1 MKLNHESQSA
11 FSLAFRQGHLDVVKL
26 MTNQSWLT
34 EFEEDSVES
43 TPIHLAISRGHIA
56 VNEKLETPLHEACR
70 QGNAEI
76 SALLLKTNLFVATLL
91 NQERHSAF
99 LLACRRGHVNV
110 VKLMLNQSW
119 LMEFEE
125 DRDEST
131 PLHVAISRGKIDIVK
146 EILKVR
152 PSFCEQADKNRC
164 LPLHYASRIG
174 NVEITK
180 LLLNSKPD
188 MALQYNNNGYTPLH
202 QAAING
208 HVKILEAFIASSP
221 TSFNCL
227 TTDGDTVFHLA
238 LRFGKYNAF
247 IFLAESF
254 DFTGLLHQQDQFGN
268 TVLHLAILR
277 NNYQLAEYII
287 KKTKVDKNCRNYTN
301 QTALDVLKESGSD
314 YAEKNYLKKLLETAA
329 TTGSPEL
336 SPSTLENPKHLVPKT
351 MGALSLPHIKAANSE
366 SGMERMN
373 CSTNWHQ
380 YKHLSKSFGS
390 LPTQSIEPMLTKE
403 LLENQAKHKS
413 EAKEAFSSELQ
424 SVEEP
429 NGSPKHL
436 QQYKDLSKRQMK
448 ELSKRYKSR
457 RDKKNELQREAL
469 QNARNTIIL
478 VAVLIATVTY
488 AGGISPPGGVYQEGP
503 LKGKSTVGR
512 TTAFKVF
519 EISNNIALFLSL
531 SIVIILVSIIPFERK
546 KLMRLLV
553 ITHKL
558 MWVSISFMAT
568 AYIAASRI
576 TVPNGRGTGW
586 VADSLL
592 AVGAGTLGSLFVYLG
607 VALTRHWLRKLKW
620 RAENG
625 RKQGRVSVT
634 RERIQSRNTKFKT
647 KNKSQSESTN
657 SDVDSST
664 SVGLSALL
672 LLETNPFVP
681 AVLKYESLTAFSLA
695 CGEGHLNAVR
705 LMLNK
710 CWSMEYEE
718 ECADSTPLHAAISR
732 GHIGAAINND
742 VNTIAPVSTKR
753 QCGNFKSILNLHF
766 HSFQMSYNCG

>member
-1 MKLNHESQSA
+1 
-11 FSLAFRQGHLDVVKL
+11 
-26 MTNQSWLT
+26 
-34 EFEEDSVES
+34 
-43 TPIHLAISRGHIA
+43 
-56 VNEKLETPLHEACR
+56 
-70 QGNAEI
+70 
-76 SALLLKTNLFVATLL
+76 
-91 NQERHSAF
+91 
-99 LLACRRGHVNV
+99 
-110 VKLMLNQSW
+110 
-119 LMEFEE
+119 
-125 DRDEST
+125 
-131 PLHVAISRGKIDIVK
+131 
-146 EILKVR
+146 
-152 PSFCEQADKNRC
+152 
-164 LPLHYASRIG
+164 
-174 NVEITK
+174 
-180 LLLNSKPD
+180 
-188 MALQYNNNGYTPLH
+188 
-202 QAAING
+202 
-208 HVKILEAFIASSP
+208 
-221 TSFNCL
+221 
-227 TTDGDTVFHLA
+227 
-238 LRFGKYNAF
+238 
-247 IFLAESF
+247 
-254 DFTGLLHQQDQFGN
+254 
-268 TVLHLAILR
+268 
-277 NNYQLAEYII
+277 
-287 KKTKVDKNCRNYTN
+287 
-301 QTALDVLKESGSD
+301 
-314 YAEKNYLKKLLETAA
+314 
-329 TTGSPEL
+329 
-336 SPSTLENPKHLVPKT
+336 
-351 MGALSLPHIKAANSE
+351 
-366 SGMERMN
+366 MERMN

-390 LPTQSIEPMLTKE
+390 LPTQSMEPMLTKE

-436 QQYKDLSKRQMK
+436 PQYKDLSQRQMK

-553 ITHKL
+553 ITHEL

-634 RERIQSRNTKFKT
+634 RERIQSRSTKFKT

-664 SVGLSALL
+664 SVGYYA
-672 LLETNPFVP
+672 
-681 AVLKYESLTAFSLA
+681 Y
-695 CGEGHLNAVR
+695 
-705 LMLNK
+705 
-710 CWSMEYEE
+710 
-718 ECADSTPLHAAISR
+718 
-732 GHIGAAINND
+732 
-742 VNTIAPVSTKR
+742 
-753 QCGNFKSILNLHF
+753 
-766 HSFQMSYNCG
+766 

>member
-56 VNEKLETPLHEACR
+56 LVDHKNTGDRDGNGSYKSTNPPVKTCPLWVILQVTTVNEKLETPLHEACR

-503 LKGKSTVGR
+503 LKGKSTVG
-512 TTAFKVF
+512 
-519 EISNNIALFLSL
+519 
-531 SIVIILVSIIPFERK
+531 
-546 KLMRLLV
+546 
-553 ITHKL
+553 
-558 MWVSISFMAT
+558 FMAT

-664 SVGLSALL
+664 SVGYYA
-672 LLETNPFVP
+672 
-681 AVLKYESLTAFSLA
+681 Y
-695 CGEGHLNAVR
+695 
-705 LMLNK
+705 
-710 CWSMEYEE
+710 
-718 ECADSTPLHAAISR
+718 
-732 GHIGAAINND
+732 
-742 VNTIAPVSTKR
+742 
-753 QCGNFKSILNLHF
+753 
-766 HSFQMSYNCG
+766 

>member
-1 MKLNHESQSA
+1 
-11 FSLAFRQGHLDVVKL
+11 
-26 MTNQSWLT
+26 
-34 EFEEDSVES
+34 
-43 TPIHLAISRGHIA
+43 
-56 VNEKLETPLHEACR
+56 
-70 QGNAEI
+70 
-76 SALLLKTNLFVATLL
+76 
-91 NQERHSAF
+91 
-99 LLACRRGHVNV
+99 
-110 VKLMLNQSW
+110 
-119 LMEFEE
+119 
-125 DRDEST
+125 
-131 PLHVAISRGKIDIVK
+131 
-146 EILKVR
+146 
-152 PSFCEQADKNRC
+152 
-164 LPLHYASRIG
+164 
-174 NVEITK
+174 
-180 LLLNSKPD
+180 
-188 MALQYNNNGYTPLH
+188 
-202 QAAING
+202 
-208 HVKILEAFIASSP
+208 
-221 TSFNCL
+221 
-227 TTDGDTVFHLA
+227 
-238 LRFGKYNAF
+238 
-247 IFLAESF
+247 
-254 DFTGLLHQQDQFGN
+254 
-268 TVLHLAILR
+268 
-277 NNYQLAEYII
+277 
-287 KKTKVDKNCRNYTN
+287 
-301 QTALDVLKESGSD
+301 
-314 YAEKNYLKKLLETAA
+314 
-329 TTGSPEL
+329 
-336 SPSTLENPKHLVPKT
+336 
-351 MGALSLPHIKAANSE
+351 
-366 SGMERMN
+366 MERMN

-488 AGGISPPGGVYQEGP
+488 AGGISPPGGVYQDGP

-634 RERIQSRNTKFKT
+634 RERIQSRSTKFKT

-664 SVGLSALL
+664 SVGYYA
-672 LLETNPFVP
+672 
-681 AVLKYESLTAFSLA
+681 Y
-695 CGEGHLNAVR
+695 
-705 LMLNK
+705 
-710 CWSMEYEE
+710 
-718 ECADSTPLHAAISR
+718 
-732 GHIGAAINND
+732 
-742 VNTIAPVSTKR
+742 
-753 QCGNFKSILNLHF
+753 
-766 HSFQMSYNCG
+766 

>member
-1 MKLNHESQSA
+1 IKA
-11 FSLAFRQGHLDVVKL
+11 ATGF
-26 MTNQSWLT
+26 
-34 EFEEDSVES
+34 
-43 TPIHLAISRGHIA
+43 GHIELVTEIIKLCPQLVAA

-91 NQERHSAF
+91 NQERQSAF

-301 QTALDVLKESGSD
+301 QTALDVLKESG
-314 YAEKNYLKKLLETAA
+314 T
-329 TTGSPEL
+329 
-336 SPSTLENPKHLVPKT
+336 
-351 MGALSLPHIKAANSE
+351 
-366 SGMERMN
+366 
-373 CSTNWHQ
+373 
-380 YKHLSKSFGS
+380 
-390 LPTQSIEPMLTKE
+390 
-403 LLENQAKHKS
+403 
-413 EAKEAFSSELQ
+413 KEAFSSELQ

-436 QQYKDLSKRQMK
+436 QQYKDLSKRQIK

-664 SVGLSALL
+664 SVGYYA
-672 LLETNPFVP
+672 
-681 AVLKYESLTAFSLA
+681 Y
-695 CGEGHLNAVR
+695 
-705 LMLNK
+705 
-710 CWSMEYEE
+710 
-718 ECADSTPLHAAISR
+718 
-732 GHIGAAINND
+732 
-742 VNTIAPVSTKR
+742 
-753 QCGNFKSILNLHF
+753 
-766 HSFQMSYNCG
+766 

>member
-1 MKLNHESQSA
+1 MRLSQRVCDND
-11 FSLAFRQGHLDVVKL
+11 LTVKL
-26 MTNQSWLT
+26 
-34 EFEEDSVES
+34 
-43 TPIHLAISRGHIA
+43 A

-91 NQERHSAF
+91 NQERQSAF

-366 SGMERMN
+366 
-373 CSTNWHQ
+373 
-380 YKHLSKSFGS
+380 
-390 LPTQSIEPMLTKE
+390 PMLTKE

-436 QQYKDLSKRQMK
+436 QQYKDLSKRQIK

-553 ITHKL
+553 ITHEL

-732 GHIGAAINND
+732 GHIEHVTQNLKPGAAINND